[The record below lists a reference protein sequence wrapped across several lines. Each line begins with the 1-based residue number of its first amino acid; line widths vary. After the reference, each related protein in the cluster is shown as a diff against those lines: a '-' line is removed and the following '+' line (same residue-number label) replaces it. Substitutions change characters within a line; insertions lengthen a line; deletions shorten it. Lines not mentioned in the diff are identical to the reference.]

1 MSSEE
6 NFTSGLKEPHPWP
19 LSMLERGAVRQPL
32 LFPEPDR
39 DG

>member
-6 NFTSGLKEPHPWP
+6 NFASGPKEPHPWP
-19 LSMLERGAVRQPL
+19 TSNRGKGAVHQPL